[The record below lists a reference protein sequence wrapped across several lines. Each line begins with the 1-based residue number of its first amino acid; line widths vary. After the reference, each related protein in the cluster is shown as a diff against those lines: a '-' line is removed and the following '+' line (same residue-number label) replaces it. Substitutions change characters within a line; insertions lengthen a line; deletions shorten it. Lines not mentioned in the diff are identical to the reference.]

1 MSLYRAELRR
11 LVLRRLTRWAT
22 VLGLAVLATVAVG
35 VFLSNQKIDDAA
47 RAKAEVAAEQYWQ
60 QQVRQTEEIRA
71 GCEQEAAQG
80 DQSDRFP
87 ADCSQISSPPRDAFP
102 AEQYLPTTFDFRA
115 SFGQTLTA
123 LAAIL
128 ALVGFVVGSSF
139 VGAEWNTGGM
149 MTMLLWRPRRV
160 TVLLTKLAAL
170 LTGLL
175 ALAVTTTVLWFGSF
189 WLIAT
194 TRGSTEGMT
203 AGAWQSFTLT
213 GLRGVVL
220 ALVAAALG
228 FGLASL
234 GRHTAMALG
243 GAVGAVV
250 VGQFGLGVLL
260 SLTEAKFIE
269 AWLLPT
275 YVQAWVEKEVV
286 LRDWQLCQSNPFG
299 PCEPETLTLTWQHSS
314 GLLVAGLVL
323 VLGGACWAIRRRDIS

>member
-47 RAKAEVAAEQYWQ
+47 WAKAEVAAEQYWQ

-71 GCEQEAAQG
+71 GCEQAAAQG

-149 MTMLLWRPRRV
+149 MTMLLWRPKRV

-203 AGAWQSFTLT
+203 AGAWQSFALT
-213 GLRGVVL
+213 GLRGGVL

-243 GAVGAVV
+243 GAVGVVV

>member
-47 RAKAEVAAEQYWQ
+47 RARAEVAAEQDWQ
-60 QQVRQTEEIRA
+60 QQVRQSEEIRA
-71 GCEQEAAQG
+71 ECEQAAARG
-80 DQSDRFP
+80 DQSGRFP
-87 ADCSQISSPPRDAFP
+87 RDCSGISPPPRDIFP
-102 AEQYLPTTFDFRA
+102 AEQYLPATFDFRA
-115 SFGQTLTA
+115 SFGGTLIA
-123 LAAIL
+123 PAAIL

-149 MTMLLWRPRRV
+149 MTMLLWRPKRV

-170 LTGLL
+170 LAGLL
-175 ALAVTTTVLWFGSF
+175 ALAVTTTVLWFGGF

-203 AGAWQSFTLT
+203 AGAWQSFALT
-213 GLRGVVL
+213 SLRGVVL
-220 ALVAAALG
+220 VLVAAVLG

-243 GAVGAVV
+243 GAVGVVV

-260 SLTEAKFIE
+260 KLTGAKFVE

-275 YVQAWVEKEVV
+275 YVQAWLQKEVV
-286 LRDWQLCQSNPFG
+286 LRNWQSCQVNPFG
-299 PCEPETLTLTWQHSS
+299 QCEPETLTLTWQHTS
-314 GLLVAGLVL
+314 GLLAAGLVL
-323 VLGGACWAIRRRDIS
+323 ILGGACWAIRRRDIS

>member
-22 VLGLAVLATVAVG
+22 VLGLAVLVTVAVG

-47 RAKAEVAAEQYWQ
+47 RAKAEVAAERYWQ

-71 GCEQEAAQG
+71 GCEQAAAQG
-80 DQSDRFP
+80 DQSDRLP

-149 MTMLLWRPRRV
+149 MTMLLWRPKRV

-228 FGLASL
+228 LGLASL

-243 GAVGAVV
+243 GAVGVVV